1 MQYLGRDIDKC
12 TEIEYHCIDLAL
24 AFFSAPSKNRNIRN
38 KHLKKCIEYKIKKYH
53 PKGTVRDYLDFLKR
67 HNSPFQLIA
76 EVIRISYEQPQTV
89 AEFFDKIKF
98 DTEVVEKF
106 KECKMTKD
114 QPNNKTL
121 MKNPLLWE
129 NSHPIPVV
137 TNLFNI
143 NEGNMVTDVEN
154 RGCGIVF
161 LQEPVQKR
169 TIILSNIGEFIS
181 VPNDTQYVDSKIGV
195 SVRYDI
201 LTAQDN
207 ISRGALI
214 HAENLKIGMKFSFE
228 KAPDLYFL
236 VIQSYTAGSGTNYI
250 VECLNNPVEG
260 ETTTKLVNRILKG
273 QKFADAELRVINNL
287 EFNLVVENKD

>member
-1 MQYLGRDIDKC
+1 MQYLGRDIDKH

-38 KHLKKCIEYKIKKYH
+38 KHLKKCIEYKINKYH
-53 PKGTVRDYLDFLKR
+53 PKGLVRDYLDFLHR
-67 HNSPFQLIA
+67 HKSPFQLVA

-114 QPNNKTL
+114 QPNNKSL
-121 MKNPLLWE
+121 MTNPLLWE

-137 TNLFNI
+137 TPLFNI
-143 NEGNMVTDVEN
+143 NEGNLISDVNN

-161 LQEPVQKR
+161 LQEPVQRR

-181 VPNDTQYVDSKIGV
+181 VPNDTNYVDSKIGV

-201 LTAQDN
+201 LTEKEN
-207 ISRGALI
+207 ISYGALI
-214 HAENLKIGMKFSFE
+214 HAENLQIGMKFCFD
-228 KAPDLYFL
+228 KAPDLYFV
-236 VIQSYTAGSGTNYI
+236 VIQSYKAGTEINYI
-250 VECLNNPVEG
+250 VECLNNTVEG
-260 ETTTKLVNRILKG
+260 ETTTKLVNRILKD

-287 EFNLVVENKD
+287 KFNLVVVNQN

>member
-1 MQYLGRDIDKC
+1 MQYLGRDIDKH

-53 PKGTVRDYLDFLKR
+53 PKGLVRDYLDFLYR
-67 HNSPFQLIA
+67 HNSPFQLVA
-76 EVIRISYEQPQTV
+76 EVIRISYEQPQTL

-114 QPNNKTL
+114 QPNNKPL
-121 MKNPLLWE
+121 MTNPLLWE

-137 TNLFNI
+137 TPLFNI
-143 NEGNMVTDVEN
+143 NEGNLITDVNN

-161 LQEPVQKR
+161 LQEPVQHR

-181 VPNDTQYVDSKIGV
+181 VPNDTNYVDSKIGV

-201 LTAQDN
+201 LTEKEN
-207 ISRGALI
+207 ISYGELI
-214 HAENLKIGMKFSFE
+214 HAENLQIGMRFCFD
-228 KAPDLYFL
+228 KAPDLYFV
-236 VIQSYTAGSGTNYI
+236 VIQSYTAGNGINYI
-250 VECLNNPVEG
+250 VECLNNTVEG

-273 QKFADAELRVINNL
+273 QKFSDAELRIINNL
-287 EFNLVVENKD
+287 QFNLVVVNRD